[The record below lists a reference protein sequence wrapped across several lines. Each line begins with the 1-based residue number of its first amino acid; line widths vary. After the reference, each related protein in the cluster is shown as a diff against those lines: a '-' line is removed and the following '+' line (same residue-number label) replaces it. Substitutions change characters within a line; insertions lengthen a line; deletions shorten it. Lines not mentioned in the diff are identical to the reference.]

1 MFFISSCPLGL
12 LHLCDEGY
20 RLSGANKLCC
30 YLSLKARWSHNKE
43 FNILPQ
49 HKLTFC
55 ATTAL
60 DFKPYTEDSV
70 NSTIQLNK
78 HSPLLTHN
86 FSPFC
91 YQETSD
97 RTSVLPVTLQQVL
110 FPPPHSTFMRA
121 RNLSRMLTAKT
132 NVSVAKP
139 KKLVRLQRSSTLAF
153 LCLGHRAFS
162 FYSKKSQNV
171 IAVTVRTA
179 NPPEGKFYLGLR

>member
-12 LHLCDEGY
+12 LHLCGEGY

-43 FNILPQ
+43 FNISPQ

-110 FPPPHSTFMRA
+110 FPPPPQYLHESQESVQDVNSQNKRFSCKAKEVGQTPEIFHLGIP
-121 RNLSRMLTAKT
+121 LSRAQ
-132 NVSVAKP
+132 SVFILHQEKS
-139 KKLVRLQRSSTLAF
+139 KCNSSDSED
-153 LCLGHRAFS
+153 CQPSR
-162 FYSKKSQNV
+162 
-171 IAVTVRTA
+171 R
-179 NPPEGKFYLGLR
+179 

>member
-43 FNILPQ
+43 FNISPQ

-78 HSPLLTHN
+78 HSPLLLTT
-86 FSPFC
+86 FLPFAI
-91 YQETSD
+91 
-97 RTSVLPVTLQQVL
+97 RKLQTEPLCSQWHCSRSSS
-110 FPPPHSTFMRA
+110 PPPQYLHESQESVQDVNSQNKRFSCKAKEVGQTPEIFHLGIP
-121 RNLSRMLTAKT
+121 LSRAQ
-132 NVSVAKP
+132 SVFILHQEKS
-139 KKLVRLQRSSTLAF
+139 KCNSSDSED
-153 LCLGHRAFS
+153 CQPSR
-162 FYSKKSQNV
+162 
-171 IAVTVRTA
+171 R
-179 NPPEGKFYLGLR
+179 

>member
-12 LHLCDEGY
+12 LHLCGEGY
-20 RLSGANKLCC
+20 QLSGANKLCC

-43 FNILPQ
+43 FNISPQ

-78 HSPLLTHN
+78 HSPLLLTT
-86 FSPFC
+86 FLPFAI
-91 YQETSD
+91 
-97 RTSVLPVTLQQVL
+97 RKLQTEPLRSQWHCSRSSS
-110 FPPPHSTFMRA
+110 PPPHSTFMRA